1 MVATTDVTISS
12 LATRLAN
19 RARDLAE
26 ERDLDIDI
34 SLSGR
39 PQDTSRRAGEVMERV
54 VDLVLESARS
64 AEEIHHLALDIGYLA
79 DGLRLRLEH
88 DAALQP
94 EARARVEEDALAAFE
109 VIGALGGGLSISAG
123 RGFGVRIEVTVP

>member
-1 MVATTDVTISS
+1 MVATTDIRTSS

-19 RARDLAE
+19 HVRDLAE

-34 SLSGR
+34 RLSGR
-39 PQDTSRRAGEVMERV
+39 PQDTTRHAGEVLERV

-64 AEEIHHLALDIGYLA
+64 ADEVHHLALDLSYLA
-79 DGLRLRLEH
+79 DGLHLRLEH

-94 EARARVEEDALAAFE
+94 EARARVEEDALAA
-109 VIGALGGGLSISAG
+109 
-123 RGFGVRIEVTVP
+123 

>member
-1 MVATTDVTISS
+1 MVATTGITTSS

-19 RARDLAE
+19 RVRDLAE

-34 SLSGR
+34 RLSGR
-39 PQDTSRRAGEVMERV
+39 PQATPRRAGEVLERV
-54 VDLVLESARS
+54 VDFVLESVRS
-64 AEEIHHLALDIGYLA
+64 AEDIHHLALDIGYLA
-79 DGLRLRLEH
+79 DGLRMRLEH

-94 EARARVEEDALAAFE
+94 EARARVEEDAFAAFE
-109 VIGALGGGLSISAG
+109 AIGALGGGLSIWAG